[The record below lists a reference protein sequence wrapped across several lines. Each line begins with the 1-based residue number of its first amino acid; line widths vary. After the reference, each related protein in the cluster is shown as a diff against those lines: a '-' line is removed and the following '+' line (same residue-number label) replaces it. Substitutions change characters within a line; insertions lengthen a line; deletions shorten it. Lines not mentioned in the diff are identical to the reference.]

1 MNSGFLSCRKDF
13 SYNMDSFT
21 QKENEET
28 EEEHKVNIMSG
39 KGHF

>member
-1 MNSGFLSCRKDF
+1 MNSGFLSGWKDF
-13 SYNMDSFT
+13 SHNMHSFT

-28 EEEHKVNIMSG
+28 EEEHKVNIMSE